1 MKHARQRILEELG
14 KQLYWDFGVTQLLDD
29 RKRLRVWFDRE
40 NGIGFDYL
48 LGSILMFNRLVCP
61 YTALST
67 HWVDQDEGVI
77 DITVQRNGEDYMKE
91 LFLANEPFFRLPSQV
106 R

>member
-1 MKHARQRILEELG
+1 MKHARQRIIEELG

-29 RKRLRVWFDRE
+29 RKRLRVRLDRE
-40 NGIGFDYL
+40 NGIDLDYL
-48 LGSILMFNRLVCP
+48 YGSILMFNRLVCP

-67 HWVDQDEGVI
+67 HWVNRDEGVI